1 MLFFGGLGQITAG
14 MFEYIKSRTFPT
26 ILYLLYGIYFISF
39 FFFKYKYSEES
50 DDKKRDYLKYFFGTW
65 AGLSFPIFIGSIRTN
80 LIYLIQNV
88 SVCGFFVVK
97 CIAECH
103 DIPVLREKVAGI
115 LELVTGF
122 FSIYLCFSQIINEH
136 FKRSILP
143 TIKLKL
149 QNEIDLYLEK

>member
-1 MLFFGGLGQITAG
+1 MIFFQKLKSLNIKYQKK
-14 MFEYIKSRTFPT
+14 YI
-26 ILYLLYGIYFISF
+26 
-39 FFFKYKYSEES
+39 
-50 DDKKRDYLKYFFGTW
+50 TW

-143 TIKLKL
+143 TIKLKI